1 VTPAIHAKTDIGS
14 SSKARTLA
22 LRPHKL
28 LVRQNHLIKT
38 GTEMI
43 QTIKKLICY
52 VLILTILLTTQSFAQ
67 TDRVMLD
74 RQIRFGRGSISS
86 VTRGR
91 IIRGTSH
98 IYRVRAR
105 AGQEMAVV
113 LKTGRQTS
121 MTISG
126 WSSGILE
133 GADGVRQTVVEL
145 PETSEYVIQIGTDAT
160 ANYTLE
166 VTIN

>member
-1 VTPAIHAKTDIGS
+1 
-14 SSKARTLA
+14 
-22 LRPHKL
+22 
-28 LVRQNHLIKT
+28 
-38 GTEMI
+38 MI
-43 QTIKKLICY
+43 RIIKKITAY
-52 VLILTILLTTQSFAQ
+52 ALILTTLLTTQICAQ
-67 TDRVMLD
+67 DRVTVD
-74 RQIRFGRGSISS
+74 RQIRFSRGSISS
-86 VTRGR
+86 AIRGR
-91 IIRGTSH
+91 IVRGTSH

-113 LKTGRQTS
+113 LKTGDDTS
-121 MTISG
+121 FTISG

-145 PETSEYVIQIGTDAT
+145 PETGEYVIQIGTDET